1 MEAER
6 ERVAGEGLS
15 RGRSFGRLE
24 LAIEAGVMGRRRY
37 AIERRME
44 DPISP
49 GLLDESDGLNPTR
62 ALILQGYY
70 ALRRTRL
77 PIHIGTRDISAWIKI
92 HEPHEALPS
101 ESLIRLTLAHA
112 KLAHRAPGRPRH
124 DGPAKVTGPP
134 FLPAPRSHPVLARR

>member
-1 MEAER
+1 
-6 ERVAGEGLS
+6 
-15 RGRSFGRLE
+15 
-24 LAIEAGVMGRRRY
+24 
-37 AIERRME
+37 ME

-62 ALILQGYY
+62 ALILQSYY

-77 PIHIGTRDISAWIKI
+77 PVHIGTRDISRWIKD

-101 ESLIRLTLAHA
+101 ESLIRLTLVCA
-112 KLAHRAPGRPRH
+112 KLTHRAPGRPRH

-134 FLPAPRSHPVLARR
+134 FLIARRPNLDPVRR

>member
-1 MEAER
+1 
-6 ERVAGEGLS
+6 
-15 RGRSFGRLE
+15 
-24 LAIEAGVMGRRRY
+24 
-37 AIERRME
+37 ME

-77 PIHIGTRDISAWIKI
+77 PIHIGTRDISLWIKA
-92 HEPHEALPS
+92 HEPEESMPS
-101 ESLIRLTLAHA
+101 ESLILLTLKAA

-124 DGPAKVTGPP
+124 NGSAKVAGPP
-134 FLPAPRSHPVLARR
+134 FLPTRWRPHPDPVRR

>member
-1 MEAER
+1 MT
-6 ERVAGEGLS
+6 
-15 RGRSFGRLE
+15 
-24 LAIEAGVMGRRRY
+24 GRRRY

-49 GLLDESDGLNPTR
+49 GLLDEGDGLNPTR

-77 PIHIGTRDISAWIKI
+77 PIHIGTRDISMWIKA
-92 HEPHEALPS
+92 HEPDEPRPS
-101 ESLIRLTLAHA
+101 DALIRLTLVCA

-124 DGPAKVTGPP
+124 DGPATVTGPP
-134 FLPAPRSHPVLARR
+134 FLPARRPHPDPVRR

>member
-1 MEAER
+1 M
-6 ERVAGEGLS
+6 GS
-15 RGRSFGRLE
+15 RSSG
-24 LAIEAGVMGRRRY
+24 ATGRRRY

-49 GLLDESDGLNPTR
+49 GLLDEGDGLNPTR

-77 PIHIGTRDISAWIKI
+77 PIHIGTRDISMWIKT

-101 ESLIRLTLAHA
+101 ESLIRLTLVRA

-134 FLPAPRSHPVLARR
+134 FCPARQRPNLGPVRR

>member
-1 MEAER
+1 
-6 ERVAGEGLS
+6 
-15 RGRSFGRLE
+15 
-24 LAIEAGVMGRRRY
+24 
-37 AIERRME
+37 ME

-77 PIHIGTRDISAWIKI
+77 PIHIGTRDITMWIKAN
-92 HEPHEALPS
+92 EPDEPLPS
-101 ESLIRLTLAHA
+101 DSLIRLTLVCA

-134 FLPAPRSHPVLARR
+134 FLPGRRLRSPDPVRR